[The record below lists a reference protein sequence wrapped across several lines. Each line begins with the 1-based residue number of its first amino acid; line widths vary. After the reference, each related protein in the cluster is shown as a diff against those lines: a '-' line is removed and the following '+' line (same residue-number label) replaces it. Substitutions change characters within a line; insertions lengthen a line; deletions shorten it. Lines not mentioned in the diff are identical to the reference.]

1 MPWAFNE
8 TQPIYQQII
17 AAVKANIASGRYSPG
32 EKLPSVRDLALEA
45 GVNPNTMQ
53 RALSEL
59 EREGLVYSQRT
70 AGRFI
75 TEDRQLLQNLSR
87 ELAAGQVQT
96 MIQAVRALGY
106 DGEQILRL
114 VQDALEE
121 AGAAESQS
129 ERKE

>member
-1 MPWAFNE
+1 MPWDFNE

-17 AAVKANIASGRYSPG
+17 SAVKSNIASGRYAPG

-75 TEDRQLLQNLSR
+75 TDDRQLLQNLSR
-87 ELAAGQVQT
+87 EQADAQVRA
-96 MIQAVRALGY
+96 MLQAVRALGY
-106 DGEQILRL
+106 DGPAILGL
-114 VQDALEE
+114 VQRALEE
-121 AGAAESQS
+121 TES
-129 ERKE
+129 ERKA

>member
-17 AAVKANIASGRYSPG
+17 STVKSNIASGRYAPG

-75 TEDRQLLQNLSR
+75 TDDGQLLQNLSR
-87 ELAAGQVQT
+87 ELADAQVRV
-96 MIQAVRALGY
+96 MLQAVRALGY
-106 DGEQILRL
+106 DGPAILEL
-114 VQDALEE
+114 VQRALEE
-121 AGAAESQS
+121 TES
-129 ERKE
+129 ERKA